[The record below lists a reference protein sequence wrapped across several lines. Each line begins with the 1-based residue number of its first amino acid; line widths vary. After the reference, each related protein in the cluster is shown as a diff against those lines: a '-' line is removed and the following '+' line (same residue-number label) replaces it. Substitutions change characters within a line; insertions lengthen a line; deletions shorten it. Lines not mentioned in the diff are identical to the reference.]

1 MAVYIFPGQGSQ
13 AVGMG
18 KDTYDSSD
26 QAKDLFDK
34 ANEILG
40 FDIMSIMFEGSEEQ
54 LKETKVTQP
63 AIFIN
68 SVVRFLT
75 ATIDPAPTAV
85 AGHSLGELSAL
96 VANQCLDFN
105 DALLLVQ
112 ERALAMQ
119 EACDLTKGTMA
130 AVLGMED
137 EDVEKLSKEI
147 DEVVVAANYNCP
159 GQLVISGSLEGVEKL
174 SAACAEAGARRVV
187 PLKVG
192 GAFHSPLMQPARE
205 RLAKKIES
213 TQFNVP
219 LYPIYQNFDAK
230 AHKDPNQIKQNLIEQ
245 LTAPVKWRQSV
256 MQMIADGEQS
266 FIEVGGRVL
275 SSLVKKTDRSIET
288 MSI

>member
-18 KDTYDSSD
+18 KDTFDSSD
-26 QAKDLFDK
+26 QAKELFNK

-40 FDIMSIMFEGSEEQ
+40 FDIMSIMFEGTEEQ

-75 ATIDPAPTAV
+75 ATIDPTPTAV

-96 VANQCLDFN
+96 VANQCLGFE

-137 EDVEKLSKEI
+137 SDVEKLSDAIE
-147 DEVVVAANYNCP
+147 DVVVAANYNCP

-174 SAACAEAGARRVV
+174 SAACSEAGARRVI

-213 TQFNVP
+213 TEFKVP
-219 LYPIYQNFDAK
+219 IYPIYQNFDAK
-230 AHKDPNQIKQNLIEQ
+230 AHKDPEQIKQNLIEQ

-256 MQMIADGEQS
+256 MQMIADGEQN

-275 SSLVKKTDRSIET
+275 SSLVKKTDRSTET